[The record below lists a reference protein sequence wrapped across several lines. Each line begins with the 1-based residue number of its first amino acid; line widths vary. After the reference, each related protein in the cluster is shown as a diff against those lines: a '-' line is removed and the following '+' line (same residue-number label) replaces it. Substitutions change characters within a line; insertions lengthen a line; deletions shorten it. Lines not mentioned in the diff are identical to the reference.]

1 MNRTAVALILVLVIA
16 GGCREAGTIVQTG
29 AESVPASI
37 TARAD
42 VVSTGESAVVT
53 LVLDVRGDVGKVG
66 SFTGRLRF
74 NPAALHYEGEVE
86 LSDGTLRA
94 SNPGAGVV
102 RVAGASTVGVNVAR
116 LAVFHFTVINA
127 SAPRNVAFELDEL
140 HELSRINL
148 QARLTSS
155 VPAEQRP

>member
-1 MNRTAVALILVLVIA
+1 MNRTVAALALVVVVA
-16 GGCREAGTIVQTG
+16 SGCREAGTIVQTG
-29 AESVPASI
+29 AESAPASI
-37 TARAD
+37 TARTD
-42 VVSTGESAVVT
+42 VATSGETAVVT

-94 SNPGAGVV
+94 SNPGTGVV
-102 RVAGASTVGVNVAR
+102 RVAGASTAGVNVAR
-116 LAVFHFTVINA
+116 LAAFRFTIANA
-127 SAPRNVAFELDEL
+127 SAPQNLSFELDEL
-140 HELSRINL
+140 HELSRVSL
-148 QARLTSS
+148 QARLTSA

>member
-1 MNRTAVALILVLVIA
+1 MNRTAVALTLVLMIA
-16 GGCREAGTIVQTG
+16 SGCREAGTIVQTG

-42 VVSTGESAVVT
+42 VASTGATAVVT
-53 LVLDVRGDVGKVG
+53 LLLDVRGDVGKVG

-94 SNPGAGVV
+94 ANPGAGVV
-102 RVAGASTVGVNVAR
+102 RVAGASTAGVDVAR
-116 LAVFHFTVINA
+116 LAVFRFTVTNA
-127 SAPRNVAFELDEL
+127 HAPQDVVFELDEL
-140 HELSRINL
+140 HELSRVSL

-155 VPAEQRP
+155 VTAEQRP